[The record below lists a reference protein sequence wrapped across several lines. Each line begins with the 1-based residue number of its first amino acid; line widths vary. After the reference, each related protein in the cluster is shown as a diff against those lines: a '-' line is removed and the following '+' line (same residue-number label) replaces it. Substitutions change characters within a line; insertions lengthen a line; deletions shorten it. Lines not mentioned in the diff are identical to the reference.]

1 MRKTAQILSSLA
13 IIPLFCGCAMF
24 QKQPAEVQ
32 LANYQKILTS
42 ATQIGAMVDL
52 RGNPGHR
59 PAYEIALQAVE
70 SLRINGNYDSAKLM
84 AALEKLPIKE
94 FKGTSGAW
102 QLTAG
107 DIVLAWDAITTLFI
121 SPDKT
126 PPWVKATL
134 DGVSAGLTRAL
145 AASPTE
151 LNTATRK
158 VTVPVPISK

>member
-1 MRKTAQILSSLA
+1 MRNTAKILSSLA

-42 ATQIGAMVDL
+42 ATQIGVMVDL

-59 PAYEIALQAVE
+59 SAYEVAFQAVE
-70 SLRINGNYDSAKLM
+70 SLRLNGNYDAIKLM

-121 SPDKT
+121 CPDKT

-134 DGVSAGLTRAL
+134 DGVSAGISRGL
-145 AASPTE
+145 AASPSE
-151 LNTATRK
+151 LTAATRK
-158 VTVPVPISK
+158 VTVPVPIVK